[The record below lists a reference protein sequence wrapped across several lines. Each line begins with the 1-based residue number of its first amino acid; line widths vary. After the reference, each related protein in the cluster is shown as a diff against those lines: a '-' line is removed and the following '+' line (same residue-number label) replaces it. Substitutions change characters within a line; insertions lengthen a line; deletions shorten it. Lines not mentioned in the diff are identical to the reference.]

1 MTFAQRVE
9 NYMQRV
15 LLPKVTDNALG
26 GNVLATR
33 LIANAKPGR
42 STYIEKAIKYK
53 KSGYFRSFSG
63 LDSFQ
68 ATPFDTKIKLTYDMR
83 GVRLPI
89 GLAGMEIVAALTAGD
104 LAATNMIEAAV
115 EEAEMELV
123 DGLGDIASGDGTG
136 NSNKDPL
143 GTGAII
149 DDGSTVSTIGGQS
162 RTTYTVLKGKVT
174 ALAGAGQ
181 LTMAKLS
188 TLHSD
193 VSSGTGMTTP
203 TLLRSDETSWDLYE
217 QLLAPQIQHTY
228 SETGYYTVTSNQ
240 RNMGRNQG
248 MVGNGGFI
256 AVTFKGIPFVK
267 DEKGTANVIEM
278 LNENWIEWRG
288 WDVKG
293 AAGYKSIQYNVGSQF
308 ESTYA
313 EAPISNFTGFAWSG
327 FRAPTHQFGS
337 VADLILLGNM
347 VSWQPKRQG
356 KLTNVATV

>member
-26 GNVLATR
+26 GNVIATR

-42 STYIEKAIKYK
+42 STYVEKAIKYK
-53 KSGYFRSFSG
+53 KSGFFTSFAG
-63 LDSFQ
+63 LDTFQ
-68 ATPFDTKIKLTYDMR
+68 ATPFDTKVKLTYDMR

-89 GLAGMEIVAALTAGD
+89 GLSGMEIVASLTAGD
-104 LAATNMIEAAV
+104 LAATNMIESAV

-123 DGLGDIASGDGTG
+123 DGLGDVAYGDGSG

-143 GTGAII
+143 GLGAIV
-149 DDGSTVSTIGGQS
+149 DDGTNVPTIGGQS
-162 RTTYTVLKGKVT
+162 RTTYVVLKAKVT
-174 ALAGAGQ
+174 NLSDGT
-181 LTMAKLS
+181 LSMNKLS

-203 TLLRSDETSWDLYE
+203 TLGVCDETTWDLYE
-217 QLLAPQIQHTY
+217 QLLAPQVQHSY
-228 SETGYYTVTSNQ
+228 SETGYYTVTANQ
-240 RNMGRNQG
+240 RNLGRNQG
-248 MVGNGGFI
+248 LVGHGGFV
-256 AVTFKGIPFVK
+256 AVTFKGIPVVK
-267 DEKGTANVIEM
+267 DEKATANQFHL

-293 AAGYKSIQYNVGSQF
+293 AAGYKAIQYNVTQF

-313 EAPISNFTGFAWSG
+313 EAPVSNFTGFAWSG
-327 FRAPTHQFGS
+327 FRAPTNQFGS
-337 VADLILLGNM
+337 VADMILLGNQ

-356 KLTNVATV
+356 KLTNVTQV